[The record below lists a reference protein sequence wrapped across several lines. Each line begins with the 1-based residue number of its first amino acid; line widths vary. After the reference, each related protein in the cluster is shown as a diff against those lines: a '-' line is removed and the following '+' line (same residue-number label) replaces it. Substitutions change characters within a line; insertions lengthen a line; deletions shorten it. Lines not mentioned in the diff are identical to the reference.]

1 MEPIV
6 SRLELWNLEVTQGAG
21 SQEWLEAYE
30 CMGYTKIKVES
41 LLVIVHLS
49 AYMKWERFYARKDA
63 LNISTFPGKV
73 KAGTATLH
81 WLTLTS
87 LSPAFAEHGGGQRMA
102 GGRYH
107 SGCVNT
113 FLYLIGCWALQVCLE
128 VESCP

>member
-63 LNISTFPGKV
+63 LNVKYLPWKGEGWDGNSALADTDFSEPSLRRAWRWTENGRWKV
-73 KAGTATLH
+73 SQWMCEHLSVPDWVLGPAGV
-81 WLTLTS
+81 
-87 LSPAFAEHGGGQRMA
+87 FRG
-102 GGRYH
+102 
-107 SGCVNT
+107 
-113 FLYLIGCWALQVCLE
+113 
-128 VESCP
+128 